1 MEDKEIVD
9 LYWNRIEDA
18 IPQTDEK
25 YGRYLGK
32 ISMNILCN
40 NEDSEECI
48 NDTYLETWN
57 AIPPHRPERLSTYL
71 GKICRN
77 IAINIYE
84 KLNAAKR
91 GGSETP
97 LCLDELED
105 VVSGRDMLEGFEAAL
120 LTKTINKFLESVK
133 PQDRIIFV
141 KRYFYMCPVKE
152 IAKECGVS
160 ESKVKMTLL
169 RTREKLK
176 VFLEKEGFEL

>member
-18 IPQTDEK
+18 IPKTDEK
-25 YGRYLGK
+25 YGRYLRK

-48 NDTYLETWN
+48 NDTYLGTWN

-84 KLNAAKR
+84 KLNATKR

-97 LCLDELED
+97 LH
-105 VVSGRDMLEGFEAAL
+105 
-120 LTKTINKFLESVK
+120 
-133 PQDRIIFV
+133 P
-141 KRYFYMCPVKE
+141 
-152 IAKECGVS
+152 
-160 ESKVKMTLL
+160 
-169 RTREKLK
+169 
-176 VFLEKEGFEL
+176 

>member
-18 IPQTDEK
+18 IPKTDEK
-25 YGRYLGK
+25 YGRYLRK

-48 NDTYLETWN
+48 NDTYLGTWN

-91 GGSETP
+91 GGSEPP
-97 LCLDELED
+97 LCLDELEE

-120 LTKTINKFLESVK
+120 LTKAINKFLKSVK

-152 IAKECGVS
+152 IAKECSVS
-160 ESKVKMTLL
+160 ESKAKMTLL